1 MGAGVAVDIAIMAN
15 VTSLQNNVATLSGAL
30 RAALTAAVVDPPR
43 APPLPAVTAVGS
55 TMKLSAPGAIQL
67 HSDRCLVTDL
77 CDAVAFAVAF
87 AARLEVA
94 LDGI

>member
-1 MGAGVAVDIAIMAN
+1 MRDGVAVDLAIMAN
-15 VTSLQNNVATLSGAL
+15 VTSLQNNVTTLSGAL

-43 APPLPAVTAVGS
+43 VPPLLAVTASGI
-55 TMKLSAPGAIQL
+55 TMKLSAPGATQL

-77 CDAVAFAVAF
+77 CDAVAFA
-87 AARLEVA
+87 ARLEVA

>member
-1 MGAGVAVDIAIMAN
+1 MRDGAAVDLAIMVN

-30 RAALTAAVVDPPR
+30 RAALTAATAVVDPPR
-43 APPLPAVTAVGS
+43 APPLPAVTATGS
-55 TMKLSAPGAIQL
+55 GTMKLSAPGAIQL

-77 CDAVAFAVAF
+77 CDAVAFA
-87 AARLEVA
+87 ARLEVA